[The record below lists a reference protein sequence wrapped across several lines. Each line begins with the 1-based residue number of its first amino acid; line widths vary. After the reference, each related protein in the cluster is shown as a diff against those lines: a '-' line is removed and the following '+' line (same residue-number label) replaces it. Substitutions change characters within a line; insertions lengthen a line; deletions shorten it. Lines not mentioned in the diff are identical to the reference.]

1 MQEDPY
7 EYYKNKK
14 PGKTYVSRSITS
26 AERPGE
32 PGVQPE
38 RTRRIRIASKVIDGA
53 ESHEFVQVLGE
64 SRIRVTAGGRSE
76 IVAKFYEDNRGIF
89 SLQMQRFRGRDGAPL
104 REHFSFHGHEVLQ
117 LIEFIVNMKRLHL
130 PDNGGLNVPDDQLR
144 KLLLSPDQARNLIS
158 ENHSLI
164 MEALKSEV
172 TTSDLVAIGYRKKQ
186 LERYRVLLKHPET
199 PEADWQAFFE
209 ENVWIFGYGLT
220 YLFLSNLDERK
231 LEQAV
236 SGSDLW
242 QRGKRADGVL
252 KSRGAIEALC
262 FVEIKKHST
271 RLVRSPQYRP
281 SCWAPSN
288 ELAGAVVQCQVT
300 VEQAIRKVV
309 EKLEPQDESGDPTG
323 EQIFTYQPR
332 SFLVVGSL
340 DEFTVDDR
348 VQKDRYRSFELFRRN
363 VTKPEIVTFDE
374 LYERAKFIVD
384 VAES

>member
-7 EYYKNKK
+7 EYHRNKK

-26 AERPGE
+26 AEQPAV

-38 RTRRIRIASKVIDGA
+38 RGRRIRIASKVIDGA
-53 ESHEFVQVLGE
+53 ESHEFVQIHGSHL
-64 SRIRVTAGGRSE
+64 IRVTRGGRQE
-76 IVAKFYEDNRGIF
+76 IIAKFYEDSRGIF
-89 SLQMQRFRGRDGAPL
+89 SLQIQRFAVRSGAPS
-104 REHFSFHGHEVLQ
+104 REHFSFHGAEVLR
-117 LIEFIVNMKRLHL
+117 LIEFILNMKQLHL
-130 PDNGGLNVPDDQLR
+130 SDDGGLNVSDDQLR

-158 ENHSLI
+158 ENQKLI
-164 MEALKSEV
+164 LEALKSEI
-172 TTSDLVAIGYRKKQ
+172 TTSDIVAIGYRKKQ
-186 LERYRVLLKHPET
+186 LERYRGLLDDPQT
-199 PEADWQAFFE
+199 PEAIWQTFFE

-271 RLVRSPQYRP
+271 PLVRSPQYRP
-281 SCWAPSN
+281 SCWAPSD

-300 VEQAIRKVV
+300 VEQAIRKVM
-309 EKLEPQDESGDPTG
+309 EKLEPRDEAGDPTG

-340 DEFTVDDR
+340 DEFVSDKGTN
-348 VQKDRYRSFELFRRN
+348 KDRYRSFELFRRN
-363 VTKPEIVTFDE
+363 VIKPEIVTFDE

-384 VAES
+384 VAD